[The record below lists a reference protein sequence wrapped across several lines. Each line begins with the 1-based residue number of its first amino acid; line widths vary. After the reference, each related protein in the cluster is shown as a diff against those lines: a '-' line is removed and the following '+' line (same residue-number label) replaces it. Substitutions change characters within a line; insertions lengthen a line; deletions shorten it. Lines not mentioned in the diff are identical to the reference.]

1 VYVQSLRLSKI
12 GISATTKLKEV
23 VGMLDGDGAAG
34 FNPGSALMQAGLKIF
49 ATVGVTLAEVD
60 HAPITIDALEL
71 PRKGKDHF
79 TTQQALVAE
88 LTAHLVH
95 QALLCSFKILGS
107 NPNFGNPVAL
117 LDSTFDGIKD
127 FGQGLARLGLVKY
140 ITRTDHSEALIV
152 RGTGYDPRR
161 ASRTGTCWAWARA
174 RSPSARTSRAVC
186 FDKF

>member
-1 VYVQSLRLSKI
+1 MTRTNERPPSYAYRPERVYVQSLRLSKI

-127 FGQGLARLGLVKY
+127 FGQGLAGIADGDLLGV
-140 ITRTDHSEALIV
+140 
-152 RGTGYDPRR
+152 GTGALSLGKNV
-161 ASRTGTCWAWARA
+161 ASG
-174 RSPSARTSRAVC
+174 V
-186 FDKF
+186 F

>member
-95 QALLCSFKILGS
+95 QARHYMIQPLVELFGGANVIVVLYSPRTSSTRRCSAPS
-107 NPNFGNPVAL
+107 RSSAP
-117 LDSTFDGIKD
+117 
-127 FGQGLARLGLVKY
+127 
-140 ITRTDHSEALIV
+140 TRTSATPSPSSTA
-152 RGTGYDPRR
+152 RSTASGT
-161 ASRTGTCWAWARA
+161 SARA
-174 RSPSARTSRAVC
+174 WRVSGLLSI
-186 FDKF
+186 